1 MKKSIFFVCLMLL
14 TFSASTVYAVVPNS
28 TNATENVA
36 FPPKKESK
44 LSTEE
49 LTRLTNRVEEIRN
62 MDKSNLTTKE
72 KRELKK
78 ELKSIK
84 KNVKKSGGY
93 VYIGAGTL
101 VLIIILVL
109 LLL

>member
-1 MKKSIFFVCLMLL
+1 MKKSIIFVCLMVL
-14 TFSASTVYAVVPNS
+14 TFSTSAVYANMPNS
-28 TNATENVA
+28 TYASESAT

-44 LSTEE
+44 LSAEE

-62 MDKSNLTTKE
+62 MDKSKLTTKE
-72 KRELKK
+72 KSELKK

-93 VYIGAGTL
+93 IYISAGTL
-101 VLIIILVL
+101 ILIIILVL
-109 LLL
+109 ILL